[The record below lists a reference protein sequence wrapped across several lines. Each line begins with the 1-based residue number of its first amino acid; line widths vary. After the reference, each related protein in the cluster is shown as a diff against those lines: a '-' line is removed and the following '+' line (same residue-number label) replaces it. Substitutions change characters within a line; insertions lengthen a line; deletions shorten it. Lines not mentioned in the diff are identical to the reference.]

1 MHTVMLV
8 VVAPLT
14 NLLLF
19 GAAWWGSS
27 QLSKWIPEGRIKR
40 ILYKKL

>member
-8 VVAPLT
+8 VAAPLT
-14 NLLLF
+14 NLILL
-19 GAAWWGSS
+19 ASAWWIAS